1 MIEQILNMVSEKQGW
16 NTEAQLSLLIE
27 YIENQQSPE
36 AFRHFIVEAAC
47 VENES
52 EVSNGS

>member
-1 MIEQILNMVSEKQGW
+1 MISRILEQVSEKQGW

-47 VENES
+47 IENES
-52 EVSNGS
+52 EVVSGD